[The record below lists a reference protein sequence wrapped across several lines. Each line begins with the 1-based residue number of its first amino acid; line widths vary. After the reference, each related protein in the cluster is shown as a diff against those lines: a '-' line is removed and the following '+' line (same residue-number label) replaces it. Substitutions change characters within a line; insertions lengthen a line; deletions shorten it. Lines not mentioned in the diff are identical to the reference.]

1 MAQPKR
7 IAVAV
12 AIIAG
17 LWLLSSSIYTLREG
31 QKTLVIRLGAAINV
45 DEQPGLKFKLP
56 LVDSVQ
62 YYDDRLQTLAPP
74 PEEVILGDE
83 KRLEVETYTRY
94 RIADPL
100 QFYQSLRTERQAQAQ
115 LMQLVSTS
123 LRRELGK
130 VKIQELL
137 SPQRGKIVSLIQ
149 QEVAQRA
156 LHLGLQVTEVR
167 LHRADLPLETSQAIY
182 DRMKSARQQEASQL
196 RAQGAEWA
204 QQIRAKADSE
214 RTVILSQAQRQS
226 SIIHGQA
233 DAQANQVMAD
243 SFRVD
248 PGFYKFYRSLQTYR
262 EALAN
267 SAATLVLSPDA
278 AVLHDF
284 EHGPADP
291 AP

>member
-1 MAQPKR
+1 MARPLR
-7 IAVAV
+7 IAAVVA
-12 AIIAG
+12 AIMV
-17 LWLLSSSIYTLREG
+17 LWLLASSMYTLQQGLE
-31 QKTLVIRLGAAINV
+31 TLVIRLGAPIGV
-45 DEQPGLKFKLP
+45 DDHPGLKFKLP

-62 YYDDRLQTLAPP
+62 YYDGRLQTLAPP

-100 QFYQSLRTERQAQAQ
+100 LFYQSVRTEEQARVQ
-115 LMQLVSTS
+115 LEQLVSTS

-137 SPQRGKIVSLIQ
+137 SPERGRIVSQIK
-149 QEVAQRA
+149 QEVAQHA
-156 LHLGLQVTEVR
+156 LLLGVQVAEVR

-182 DRMKSARQQEASQL
+182 ARMRSARQQEASEL

-214 RTVILSQAQRQS
+214 RTIILSQAQRRS
-226 SIIHGQA
+226 DILHGQA

-243 SFRVD
+243 AFRTD
-248 PGFYKFYRSLQTYR
+248 PGFYKFYRSLQTYGG
-262 EALAN
+262 ALAD
-267 SAATLVLSPDA
+267 SGATLVLSPDA

-284 EHGPADP
+284 ENGPP
-291 AP
+291 AAKP